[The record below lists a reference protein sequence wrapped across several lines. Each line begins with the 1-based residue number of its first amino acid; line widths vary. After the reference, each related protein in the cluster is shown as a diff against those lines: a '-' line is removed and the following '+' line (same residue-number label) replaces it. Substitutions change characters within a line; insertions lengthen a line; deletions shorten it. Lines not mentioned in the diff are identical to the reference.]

1 MQVQVFISLEIIL
14 TSARKTQVEFRS
26 HFSGK
31 KVRLMGREIWYLV
44 RISAFFINE
53 NTDMI
58 LMKLSTEAYFI
69 KVAQK
74 F

>member
-1 MQVQVFISLEIIL
+1 
-14 TSARKTQVEFRS
+14 
-26 HFSGK
+26 
-31 KVRLMGREIWYLV
+31 MGREIRYLV

-53 NTDMI
+53 NNDMI